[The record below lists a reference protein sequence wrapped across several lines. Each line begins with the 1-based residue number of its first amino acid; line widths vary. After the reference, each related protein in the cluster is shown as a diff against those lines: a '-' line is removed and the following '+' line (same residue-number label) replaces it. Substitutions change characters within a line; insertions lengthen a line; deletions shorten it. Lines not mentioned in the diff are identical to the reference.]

1 VRSHLKN
8 NQSKKGWG
16 VGPVIECL
24 PNKCKTLISNPSGI
38 HTYIHKMTISRRRT
52 FQQKERNDKNPKLEM
67 NLAYLKTTT
76 HVYVMGS
83 E

>member
-1 VRSHLKN
+1 
-8 NQSKKGWG
+8 
-16 VGPVIECL
+16 
-24 PNKCKTLISNPSGI
+24 
-38 HTYIHKMTISRRRT
+38 MTISRRRT